1 MEIVNANSAS
11 LCNFEVMQILQQI
24 KDNTQKKYKKE
35 GSLATVTY
43 ETLRYLQDTQ
53 CKNQSE
59 EQITKV
65 MEALKPFK
73 LTKTEKL
80 MIVNTPP
87 RSPLE
92 IQLIVQESEERLT
105 EKEVEEII
113 AIVAGAFPPE

>member
-1 MEIVNANSAS
+1 
-11 LCNFEVMQILQQI
+11 MQILQQI